1 MSLKRFHLVWGLFS
15 VTLTSQS
22 HFFPITPL
30 KWSLRWLKNV
40 CNVVCLFFS
49 CCIFF
54 VYSPLFFF
62 AFYCLPLNCIS
73 SDSKICEG
81 QRLFLYQTKQQLQK
95 KVMTLYLPWINKF
108 YNVLGVSSHVV
119 SSIRSNVVVII
130 VVVATTTTCSP
141 TSSYTYVVIS
151 TRMRMLNNVRVY
163 CHCWLP

>member
-1 MSLKRFHLVWGLFS
+1 MSLKR
-15 VTLTSQS
+15 
-22 HFFPITPL
+22 
-30 KWSLRWLKNV
+30 SLRWLKNV
-40 CNVVCLFFS
+40 CNVVCLFS
-49 CCIFF
+49 RCIFF

-62 AFYCLPLNCIS
+62 AFYCLPLNSIS
-73 SDSKICEG
+73 LDKQDMWRTTVISISNKTTT
-81 QRLFLYQTKQQLQK
+81 QTTTQK

-130 VVVATTTTCSP
+130 VVVAVTTACSP